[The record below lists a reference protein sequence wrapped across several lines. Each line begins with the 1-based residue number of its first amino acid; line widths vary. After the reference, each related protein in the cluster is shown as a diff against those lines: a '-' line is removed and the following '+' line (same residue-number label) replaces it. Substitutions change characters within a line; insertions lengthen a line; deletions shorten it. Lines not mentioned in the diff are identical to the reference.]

1 MESHGFITEHF
12 YAQSMQIDDL
22 VSDSPPA
29 HRIGALSRLSGVP
42 VTTLRVWETR
52 YSAFRPAKT
61 AGQHRLY
68 DDHDVLK
75 ARLLRQ
81 LSAAGHAIG
90 AIAGLPLATLQGLAP
105 AAASLAGPAPASSAR
120 ARLSAWV
127 IDHALALRLQGE
139 AWQTRWQGDAPEVR
153 RVFANLQAV
162 QEAAPPAPDEA
173 PALLLARLN
182 ALHPRSHEQLL
193 ETVDRLGPG
202 RVIVLYNFGAEAL
215 VESLR
220 AAGIQVRR
228 EPVSD
233 AELAELV
240 RSEVVVEATA
250 AAGGAAVGGL
260 IPRRRYTDA
269 QLARVAA
276 SPSRVLCE
284 CPRHIAELVQQL
296 ASFEAYSAECLADS
310 AEDARLH
317 AYLRSVAGSSRALFE
332 HALDLAVR
340 HAGLAPALAEAPQD
354 PDTGAVAATQQTV
367 TAPPAQ

>member
-1 MESHGFITEHF
+1 M
-12 YAQSMQIDDL
+12 QSSDL
-22 VSDSPPA
+22 TLDPSPA

-52 YSAFRPAKT
+52 YGAFRPGKT
-61 AGQHRLY
+61 AGRHRLY
-68 DDHDVLK
+68 EDQDVLK

-81 LSAAGHAIG
+81 LSAAGHAISS
-90 AIAGLPLATLQGLAP
+90 IAGLPVARLQALVP
-105 AAASLAGPAPASSAR
+105 AAAGTAAAAPR
-120 ARLSAWV
+120 PRLSVWV
-127 IDHALALRLQGE
+127 VDHALAQRLQAE
-139 AWQTRWQGDAPEVR
+139 TWQVRWQGDAPEVR
-153 RVFANLQAV
+153 QVFANLQA
-162 QEAAPPAPDEA
+162 AADAQPPAPAEA
-173 PALLLARLN
+173 PALLMARLN

-193 ETVDRLGPG
+193 AVVDRIGPG

-220 AAGIQVRR
+220 ASGIQVRR

-240 RSEVVVEATA
+240 RAEVVVEASVT
-250 AAGGAAVGGL
+250 AGGAAAGGL

-296 ASFEAYSAECLADS
+296 ASFEAYSADCLADS

-340 HAGLAPALAEAPQD
+340 HAGLEPALAGD
-354 PDTGAVAATQQTV
+354 PLSPDAGEVAAAQQTV
-367 TAPPAQ
+367 TAPAAQ

>member
-1 MESHGFITEHF
+1 MQTVDLESESH
-12 YAQSMQIDDL
+12 
-22 VSDSPPA
+22 PA

-52 YSAFRPAKT
+52 YNAFRPAKT
-61 AGQHRLY
+61 TGRHRLY

-81 LSAAGHAIG
+81 LAAAGHAISV
-90 AIAGLPLATLQGLAP
+90 LAPQTLAALQALAP
-105 AAASLAGPAPASSAR
+105 ASAGAAVQGPGPVPR
-120 ARLSAWV
+120 PRLPVWV
-127 IDHALALRLQGE
+127 IDGALAVRLQAE
-139 AWQTRWQGDAPEVR
+139 AWLARWQGDAPEVR
-153 RVFANLQAV
+153 QVFANLRSAIDAV
-162 QEAAPPAPDEA
+162 PADSGEA

-193 ETVDRLGPG
+193 QAVGRLRPG

-240 RSEVVVEATA
+240 RSEVVVEATL
-250 AAGGAAVGGL
+250 AAGGAPAGGL

-296 ASFEAYSAECLADS
+296 ASFEAYSADCLADS

-340 HAGLAPALAEAPQD
+340 HAGLGPALAQGPHD
-354 PDTGAVAATQQTV
+354 PDGHAVAAAQQTV
-367 TAPPAQ
+367 TGTASQ

>member
-1 MESHGFITEHF
+1 MHPSDF
-12 YAQSMQIDDL
+12 A
-22 VSDSPPA
+22 SDSSPA

-52 YSAFRPAKT
+52 YGAFRPGKT
-61 AGQHRLY
+61 AGRHRLY
-68 DDHDVLK
+68 EDQDVLK

-81 LSAAGHAIG
+81 LSAAGHGIST
-90 AIAGLPLATLQGLAP
+90 IAGLPVSALQALVP
-105 AAASLAGPAPASSAR
+105 AGAASAAPSR
-120 ARLSAWV
+120 ERLSAWV

-139 AWQTRWQGDAPEVR
+139 AWQTRWHGDAPEVR
-153 RVFANLQAV
+153 QVFVNLQAAV
-162 QEAAPPAPDEA
+162 DAPPPVAADA

-193 ETVDRLGPG
+193 EVVDRLRPG

-228 EPVSD
+228 EPVLD

-240 RSEVVVEATA
+240 RSEVVVEASV
-250 AAGGAAVGGL
+250 AAGGASAGGL
-260 IPRRRYTDA
+260 IPRRRYSDA

-296 ASFEAYSAECLADS
+296 ASFEAYSGECLADS

-340 HAGLAPALAEAPQD
+340 HAGLEPALAGD
-354 PDTGAVAATQQTV
+354 PLSPDAGEVAAAQQTV
-367 TAPPAQ
+367 TVPAAQ

>member
-1 MESHGFITEHF
+1 
-12 YAQSMQIDDL
+12 MQIADL
-22 VSDSPPA
+22 SADSPPA

-52 YSAFRPAKT
+52 YSAFRPGKT
-61 AGQHRLY
+61 AGRHRLF

-81 LSAAGHAIG
+81 LSAAGHAIST
-90 AIAGLPLATLQGLAP
+90 IAGLPLAALQALVP
-105 AAASLAGPAPASSAR
+105 AVAASATPPR
-120 ARLSAWV
+120 ERLSAWV

-153 RVFANLQAV
+153 QVFANLQAAA
-162 QEAAPPAPDEA
+162 EALPPAPPEA

-193 ETVDRLGPG
+193 AVVDHLGPG
-202 RVIVLYNFGAEAL
+202 RVIVLYNFGAETL

-240 RSEVVVEATA
+240 RAEVVVEASV
-250 AAGGAAVGGL
+250 AAGGASAGGL
-260 IPRRRYTDA
+260 IPRRRYSDA

-276 SPSRVLCE
+276 SPTRVLCE

-340 HAGLAPALAEAPQD
+340 HAGLGPALVDDRQD
-354 PDTGAVAATQQTV
+354 PAVGEVAAAQQTV
-367 TAPPAQ
+367 TAPASQ